1 MSFSSNPLVERREAE
16 YAQLPDEIVRKM
28 KAVSSENPKE
38 YQLKIIKRQRN
49 ISISTGDM
57 FLVQPID
64 GLFYV
69 GQVIKSNLGED
80 AIDPFIGGCHLIVI
94 FDQPFSSIDVDT
106 QTVPVDYY
114 RLLIKPCIVDAV
126 YWKRGYFFARAYGI
140 KSNSH
145 GHLWCNNNN
154 WRCIGDEESPHCE
167 GNSITVHLAVGRQ
180 FALNCLPTEYTSI
193 VSLKSLLPIF

>member
-126 YWKRGYFFARAYGI
+126 YWKRGYFFAKGNRSVPLVDELDYGFW
-140 KSNSH
+140 SF
-145 GHLWCNNNN
+145 
-154 WRCIGDEESPHCE
+154 R
-167 GNSITVHLAVGRQ
+167 RQ
-180 FALNCLPTEYTSI
+180 SFQNLNGE
-193 VSLKSLLPIF
+193 PIF

>member
-1 MSFSSNPLVERREAE
+1 MRKKELKLTDIPGDYLSKEDFYKIAHISKRTALWLIETELVLAERPEKQGLGYRIPKAEVERYLADRS
-16 YAQLPDEIVRKM
+16 I
-28 KAVSSENPKE
+28 NPTK
-38 YQLKIIKRQRN
+38 
-49 ISISTGDM
+49 
-57 FLVQPID
+57 
-64 GLFYV
+64 
-69 GQVIKSNLGED
+69 
-80 AIDPFIGGCHLIVI
+80 
-94 FDQPFSSIDVDT
+94 
-106 QTVPVDYY
+106 Y
-114 RLLIKPCIVDAV
+114 RRSDRCN
-126 YWKRGYFFARAYGI
+126 RYGI